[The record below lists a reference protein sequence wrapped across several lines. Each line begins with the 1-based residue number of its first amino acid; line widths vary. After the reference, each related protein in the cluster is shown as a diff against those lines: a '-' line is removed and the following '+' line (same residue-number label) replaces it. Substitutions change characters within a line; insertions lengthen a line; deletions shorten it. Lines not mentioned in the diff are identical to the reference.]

1 MRQWFG
7 ASDVLSCHAE
17 KLEASPLPCQRRQ
30 GTMSWGSGIPISKHR
45 ELTADNLAVAPR
57 GYMVQVTDPF
67 ANALCVLGYKNSCFH
82 SLPSACNTF
91 LGHLSLLSQKSQSRI
106 LSY

>member
-1 MRQWFG
+1 MDWGQ
-7 ASDVLSCHAE
+7 S
-17 KLEASPLPCQRRQ
+17 QRGW
-30 GTMSWGSGIPISKHR
+30 GTMSWGPGIPISKHR
-45 ELTADNLAVAPR
+45 ELTGDDLAVAPR
-57 GYMVQVTDPF
+57 GYMVQVTAPF

-91 LGHLSLLSQKSQSRI
+91 LGHLSFSSQKFQSRI